1 VSVPDPPAAASTPAE
16 APAIPPAHRQLD
28 WELRFDWGRDG
39 LAAASERAG
48 AVVVVDVLR
57 FTTAVSVAAARG
69 AEVLPYP
76 WGMGDAAR
84 AYAADNGAELAGQAE
99 GSVWSLSPVALG
111 GLPPATRI
119 VLPSPN
125 GSAICFAARDEVPG
139 ALVLAGCLRNA
150 AAVAAVAD
158 EQPGP
163 VVVLAAGE
171 RWEGSLGPLR
181 PAVEDLLGAGAVL
194 RHLVDAGDRPAKSAS
209 PEARAA
215 IAVFDAA
222 RDNLAEWLAGAASG
236 RELLARGHHGDVEVA
251 AALDADAVAPVL
263 RGRVFEPV
271 VPGRTG
277 HLR

>member
-1 VSVPDPPAAASTPAE
+1 VADAPPEPA
-16 APAIPPAHRQLD
+16 PQRIRSAHRQLD

-39 LAAASERAG
+39 LEAVGEGAA

-57 FTTAVSVAAARG
+57 FTSAVSVAVARG
-69 AEVLPYP
+69 AEILPYR

-84 AYAADNGAELAGQAE
+84 AYADDHGAELAGRRE
-99 GSVWSLSPVALG
+99 GGGWSLSPADLARV
-111 GLPPATRI
+111 PAGTRL

-125 GSAICFAARDEVPG
+125 GAAISYAARDEMPG
-139 ALVLAGCLRNA
+139 TVVLAGCLRNA
-150 AAVAAVAD
+150 AAVASVAG

-171 RWEGSLGPLR
+171 RWGGTLGSLR
-181 PAVEDLLGAGAVL
+181 PSVEDLLGAGAIL
-194 RHLVDAGDRPAKSAS
+194 RRLVDAGARPAKAVS

-215 IAVFDAA
+215 IAAFDAA
-222 RDNLAEWLAGAASG
+222 QDDLVTWLAGSASG
-236 RELLARGHHGDVEVA
+236 RELIALGHLDDVEAA

-263 RGRVFEPV
+263 DGPVFRAAT
-271 VPGRTG
+271 PGGDG